1 MLMNL
6 LRTVVGE
13 ARCRA
18 FDWRHRVRTCGTA
31 ELKGLTIAGANANH
45 GVFYHPSHPKFLFEV
60 LGALDIDYSRY
71 SFVDLGSGKGRVL
84 LVASEFPFLVIV
96 GVEFARELHE
106 VASENIR
113 RYRSNSQKCKQVQSL
128 HADATEFEFPT
139 GPLVLYLANPF
150 GPGVLVPVLR
160 NLQKS
165 LVANPRDG
173 ILIYTAAFHG
183 QLVESETTLKC
194 VERSTYHN
202 TYRVVPAD

>member
-1 MLMNL
+1 MVIDL
-6 LRTVVGE
+6 LRSVVGE

-18 FDWRHRVRTCGTA
+18 FDFRHRVSTCGTA
-31 ELKGLTIAGANANH
+31 ELKGLTIAGKNVSH

-60 LGALDIDYSRY
+60 LGSLDIDYRSY

-84 LVASEFPFLVIV
+84 LVASEFPFLKVV

-113 RYRSNSQKCKQVQSL
+113 RYRSSSQKCKQVQSL
-128 HADATEFEFPT
+128 HGDATEFEFPP

-150 GPGVLVPVLR
+150 GPGVLVPVLH

-165 LVANPRDG
+165 IESNPRDVV
-173 ILIYTAAFHG
+173 LVYTAAFHG
-183 QLVESETTLKC
+183 DLVEQETSLRC
-194 VERSTYHN
+194 IERSTYHN
-202 TYRVVPAD
+202 TYRFSST